1 VIVAAANT
9 KALWYVTRGTGVVAL
24 LLLTASVVL
33 GTLSSA
39 RWKSNRMPRFV
50 VGGLHR
56 NLTLFTVVFV
66 VAHVVTT
73 VADRFAPIGLRDGL
87 VPFLSP
93 YRPIWL
99 GLGTVAFDLLLV
111 LVVTSIVRARLG
123 LRLWRAVHW
132 LAYASWPVAL
142 IHALGTGSDARHG
155 WMVLLGFASATAV
168 AVALLFRIGRGT
180 AAQGRRT
187 IAFAATIVA
196 PLALLVWYLGG
207 PSQSGWARR
216 SGTPTALLRGGS
228 PRSEPAASR
237 SQKSLPAE
245 LFTGTLRGRLDQSG
259 PRSDGLLTIAINAHV
274 RGEVRGILRITLWGL
289 PSDGGGVA
297 LTASD
302 VAFGATGT
310 TMPYVGRV
318 VSLEGDRVDA
328 QLADAS
334 GRQLTL
340 SVGLR
345 LHHATGGVTGD
356 LRGRA
361 S

>member
-1 VIVAAANT
+1 VILAAANT
-9 KALWYVTRGTGVVAL
+9 KALWYMTRGTGVVAL

-50 VGGLHR
+50 VSGLHR
-56 NLTLFTVVFV
+56 NLTLVAVVFV

-73 VADRFAPIGLRDGL
+73 VADRFAPISLRDGL

-93 YRPIWL
+93 YRPVWL
-99 GLGTVAFDLLLV
+99 GLGTVAFDFLLALV
-111 LVVTSIVRARLG
+111 TTSIVRARLG
-123 LRLWRAVHW
+123 FRLWRAVHW
-132 LAYASWPVAL
+132 LGYASWPVAL
-142 IHALGTGSDARHG
+142 LHALGTGSDARPG
-155 WMVLLGFASATAV
+155 WMALLGFASGTAV
-168 AVALLFRIGRGT
+168 VLAVLVRIGRGT
-180 AAQGRRT
+180 APSGSRT

-196 PLALLVWYLGG
+196 PFALLVWYLSG

-216 SGTPTALLRGGS
+216 SGTPTALLRGGIQK
-228 PRSEPAASR
+228 SEPVASK
-237 SQKSLPAE
+237 SQNSLPAE
-245 LFTGTLRGRLDQSG
+245 MFNGTLRGRLKESA

-274 RGEVRGILRITLWGL
+274 RGKVRGRLRITLWGL
-289 PSDGGGVA
+289 PSEGGGVA

-310 TMPYVGRV
+310 TLPYLGRV
-318 VSLEGDRVDA
+318 VSLEGDQVDA
-328 QLADAS
+328 RLVDAL

-345 LHHATGGVTGD
+345 LDRTTGGVAGELT
-356 LRGRA
+356 GRA

>member
-1 VIVAAANT
+1 VIIAAANA
-9 KALWYVTRGTGVVAL
+9 KALWYMTRGTGVVAL
-24 LLLTASVVL
+24 LLLTASLVL

-56 NLTLFTVVFV
+56 NLTLLAVVFV

-73 VADRFAPIGLRDGL
+73 VADRFAPIHLRDGVL
-87 VPFLSP
+87 PFLSP

-99 GLGTVAFDLLLV
+99 GLGTVAFDLLLA

-142 IHALGTGSDARHG
+142 LHALGTGSDARHG
-155 WMVLLGFASATAV
+155 WMALLGFASGTAV
-168 AVALLFRIGRGT
+168 GVAVLVRIRRGT
-180 AAQGRRT
+180 AAPGTRT
-187 IAFAATIVA
+187 IAFAVTILA
-196 PLALLVWYLGG
+196 PLALLVWYLSG
-207 PSQSGWARR
+207 PNQSGWARR

-228 PRSEPAASR
+228 QKSEPAASI
-237 SQKSLPAE
+237 SQTSLPTE
-245 LFTGTLRGRLDQSG
+245 MFNGTLRGRLEESG

-274 RGEVRGILRITLWGL
+274 RGKVRGILRITLWGL

-310 TMPYVGRV
+310 TVPYLGKV
-318 VSLEGDRVDA
+318 VSLAGDRVDA

-340 SVGLR
+340 SIGLR
-345 LHHATGGVTGD
+345 PDRATGGVTGEVT
-356 LRGRA
+356 GRA

>member
-1 VIVAAANT
+1 MIVAAANA

-39 RWKSNRMPRFV
+39 RWKSNRLPRFV

-56 NLTLFTVVFV
+56 NLTLFAVVFV

-73 VADRFAPIGLRDGL
+73 VADQFAPIHLRDGVL
-87 VPFLSP
+87 PFLSP

-99 GLGTVAFDLLLV
+99 GLGTVAFDLLLA

-123 LRLWRAVHW
+123 LRLWRMVHW
-132 LAYASWPVAL
+132 LAYATWPVAL
-142 IHALGTGSDARHG
+142 VHALGTGSDARHA
-155 WMVLLGFASATAV
+155 WMALLGFASSAAVGV
-168 AVALLFRIGRGT
+168 AVLFRIIRGT
-180 AAQGRRT
+180 VAQGPRT
-187 IAFAATIVA
+187 IAFAATILA
-196 PLALLVWYLGG
+196 PLALLVWYVSG
-207 PSQSGWARR
+207 PNQSGWAKR

-228 PRSEPAASR
+228 PKSEPAASR
-237 SQKSLPAE
+237 SQASLPPE
-245 LFTGTLRGRLDQSG
+245 LFNGTLRGRLEQSG

-274 RGEVRGILRITLWGL
+274 RGKVHGNLRITLWGL

-310 TMPYVGRV
+310 TLPYLGRV
-318 VSLEGDRVDA
+318 VSLAGDRVDA
-328 QLADAS
+328 RLADAS

-345 LHHATGGVTGD
+345 LDRTTGGVTGE